1 MSQGDWSGRRVL
13 VTGAGGFIG
22 SHLAERLASAGAEV
36 RAFVRYTSRGDHGW
50 LEDLAPG
57 AARAIEVFRG
67 DLANPEAVQGA
78 MSGCEAVFH
87 LGALIPIPYSYRHP
101 REFVTANVE
110 GTLNV
115 LEAARREEPARIV
128 HTSTSEVYGTAQ
140 RVPIDEEHP
149 LRPQSP
155 YAASKVGADQLALS
169 YWRSFG
175 TPVVVARPFNTYGPR
190 QSARAVIPTIATQA
204 LARDVVE
211 LGATAPTRDFLYV
224 EDTAAG
230 IVACAEADGVE
241 GEVVNLGTGSEI
253 TIGELAERILRL
265 AGRDVP
271 VSLDEQR
278 LRPPDSEVERLVA
291 DVAKARRLLDW
302 EPRVDLDEGLRR
314 TIEWLSRSLEG
325 YKPSLY
331 NV

>member
-50 LEDLAPG
+50 LEDVAPD
-57 AARAIEVFRG
+57 AARSIEVFRG
-67 DLANPEAVQGA
+67 DLANPEAVLGA

-115 LEAARREEPARIV
+115 LEAARREGPARIV

-230 IVACAEADGVE
+230 IVACAEADGVD

-314 TIEWLSRSLEG
+314 TIAWLSRSLEG

>member
-1 MSQGDWSGRRVL
+1 MPERDWSGRRVL

-22 SHLAERLASAGAEV
+22 SHLAERLAKAGAEV

-50 LEDLAPG
+50 LEDVAPD
-57 AARAIEVFRG
+57 AARSIEVFRG

-78 MSGCEAVFH
+78 MNGCEAVFH

-101 REFVTANVE
+101 REFVTANAE

-155 YAASKVGADQLALS
+155 YAASKVAADQLALS
-169 YWRSFG
+169 YQRSFG

-211 LGATAPTRDFLYV
+211 LGATSPTRDFLYV

-230 IVACAEADGVE
+230 IVACSEADGVD

-253 TIGELAERILRL
+253 SIDELAERILRL

-278 LRPPDSEVERLVA
+278 LRPADSEVERLVA

-314 TIEWLSRSLEG
+314 TIEWLSRSLES